1 MKKFKLFICL
11 LISAILLSGCNIVKR
26 DIMED
31 VRIVTTTYPLEY
43 IIQRLYGK
51 HSIVNS
57 VYPDGIDISTYEFT
71 EKQLSDYSEKELF
84 VYTGA
89 SDDKDIALKLLERNK
104 ELLLIDA
111 SHGMT
116 PNYTEELWLNP
127 SNLLM
132 LSQNVKNGLIAYIN
146 SNYLIKEIEE
156 NYDVLELE
164 LSELDAEIKLTV
176 ENASWKTIVTSS
188 NSLKFLEKYGLEV
201 IVLENESL
209 DKTLNEVIEK
219 ANNKELKYIY
229 ILENETEND
238 SVKYI
243 LNNTSLKELTFKK
256 LDNITD
262 DERDDKE
269 DYFSIMNKNLEA
281 LKKELY
287 K

>member
-11 LISAILLSGCNIVKR
+11 LSALFLFSGCSIVKR

-31 VRIVTTTYPLEY
+31 VRIITTTYPLEY
-43 IIQRLYGK
+43 IIQRLYGQ

-71 EKQLSDYSEKELF
+71 EKQLSDYSQKELF

-111 SHGMT
+111 SHGMS

-132 LSQNVKNGLIAYIN
+132 LSQNVKKGLTAYIS

-156 NYDVLELE
+156 NYDDLELE

-176 ENASWKTIVTSS
+176 ENANWKTIVTSS

-209 DKTLNEVIEK
+209 DKTLNDVIEK

-229 ILENETEND
+229 ILENEVEND

-262 DERDDKE
+262 KERDDKE
-269 DYFSIMNKNLEA
+269 TYFTIMNKNLEQ